1 MRICQLTPN
10 FQTLPP
16 VPSAEAGP
24 NQRVQ
29 LKEEETVGTLR
40 RNAGLGGMERT
51 VGSAEEAG
59 RVSIRAAVL
68 TISDST
74 ARGEREDRSGP
85 AVVAALAQLP
95 GIEATVREV
104 LPDEVEVI
112 AGRLRALADS
122 GEIDLIL
129 TTGGTGFT
137 ARDVTPEAT
146 RSILDRD
153 APGLAERMRA
163 ESALITPLAALS
175 RAVSGIRGRT
185 LIINLPG
192 SVRGAQENLQS
203 IIRLLPHAVSLLREG
218 K

>member
-1 MRICQLTPN
+1 M
-10 FQTLPP
+10 
-16 VPSAEAGP
+16 S
-24 NQRVQ
+24 
-29 LKEEETVGTLR
+29 EE
-40 RNAGLGGMERT
+40 
-51 VGSAEEAG
+51 G
-59 RVSIRAAVL
+59 RESIRAAVL

-85 AVVAALAQLP
+85 AVVAALAQVP
-95 GIEATVREV
+95 GIEVTVREV
-104 LPDEVEVI
+104 LPDELAEI
-112 AGRLRALADS
+112 SARLKALADS
-122 GEIDLIL
+122 GEVDLIL

-137 ARDVTPEAT
+137 IRDVTPEAT

-153 APGLAERMRA
+153 APGLAERMRT
-163 ESALITPLAALS
+163 ESARITPLAALS
-175 RAVSGIRGRT
+175 RAVSGLRGRT

>member
-1 MRICQLTPN
+1 M
-10 FQTLPP
+10 
-16 VPSAEAGP
+16 EG
-24 NQRVQ
+24 
-29 LKEEETVGTLR
+29 EEKR
-40 RNAGLGGMERT
+40 

-59 RVSIRAAVL
+59 REVIRAAVL

-85 AVVAALAQLP
+85 AVAAALTQLP
-95 GIEATVREV
+95 GFEVTVREV
-104 LPDEVEVI
+104 LPDEVEEI
-112 AGRLRALADS
+112 AARLKALADG
-122 GEIDLIL
+122 GEVDLIL

-146 RSILDRD
+146 RSILERD

-163 ESALITPLAALS
+163 ESARITPLAALS
-175 RAVSGIRGRT
+175 RAVSGLRGRT